1 MQKVRNKGERDA
13 VRNEVGEGKKK
24 PEREAMIKL
33 PEENSACFKIDANT
47 CLIHTEKYS
56 VLTVS

>member
-1 MQKVRNKGERDA
+1 MRWGRGER
-13 VRNEVGEGKKK
+13 KQT
-24 PEREAMIKL
+24 EREAMIKL
-33 PEENSACFKIDANT
+33 PEEKSVCFKTDANT